1 MPRTVFF
8 ATAALLVLTACNE
21 PKQRLNAPPHGTT
34 DKTSDMQGTFV
45 YMSDNAMLADMSIA
59 DMHFLPHRAQ
69 LTTLGEERLARLVSL
84 MEEYGGVIRFNTS
97 LEDQALVDAR
107 TKTVMDFLAEA
118 GVDTTKE
125 VLTRD
130 LPGGDGMDATEAILI
145 KAKEGTYSGNK
156 RNTSTNGTGTT
167 SGTSR

>member
-8 ATAALLVLTACNE
+8 ATAALLLLTACNE
-21 PKQRLNAPPHGTT
+21 PKQRLNAPPHGTAE
-34 DKTSDMQGTFV
+34 KTTDMQGTFA
-45 YMSDNAMLADMSIA
+45 YMSDNAMLADMSVA

-107 TKTVMDFLAEA
+107 TRTIMDFLAEA

-130 LPGGDGMDATEAILI
+130 LPGGDGMDANEAILI
-145 KAKEGTYSGNK
+145 KAKEGTYGGTK
-156 RNTSTNGTGTT
+156 RNVSANGAGAM
-167 SGTSR
+167 GGAGR